1 MKKGGVIAIAAIAA
15 VGVAI
20 LIGWRLGRE
29 SSRGDAA
36 AAQESIR
43 PLTASERAARAERLT
58 KSRDHRRHLWHEASY
73 VEIRQS
79 AIDGDVVAQRRLS
92 EIYEDCTAYAGPMS
106 GAMRIIG
113 SIAKAR
119 PASERTVVGIYNDY
133 KRFCVQAA
141 ADLRKNPGAADYWLH
156 RSAKSGDLASEMRY
170 FGRTVSKVDPK
181 NLRYFVDR
189 LRALPDPDA
198 MFEMSLLLPKLR
210 DKWPETAEAPAFN
223 NAVAQHAWAVAACRA
238 GYDCVAGSRVMNLLC
253 VGMLS
258 CDQPD
263 YEHYL
268 VLTTGYLEQRLTIER
283 LVTKIDRDILD
294 R

>member
-1 MKKGGVIAIAAIAA
+1 MKKGVLVA
-15 VGVAI
+15 VAI
-20 LIGWRLGRE
+20 VAV
-29 SSRGDAA
+29 AA
-36 AAQESIR
+36 AAAAGWWFGREGKGIGQAGDAPEAAR
-43 PLTASERAARAERLT
+43 PLTAAERTARAERLR
-58 KSRDHRRHLWHEASY
+58 KAREHRNHLWREASY
-73 VEIRQS
+73 VEIRQ
-79 AIDGDVVAQRRLS
+79 AATDGDAVAQRRLS

-113 SIAKAR
+113 SMAKAK

-133 KRFCVQAA
+133 KRFCVQAE

-156 RSAKSGDLASEMRY
+156 RSAKSGDLTAEMRY
-170 FGRTVSKVDPK
+170 FGRTVVNLDPDQVG
-181 NLRYFVDR
+181 YFVGK
-189 LRALPDPDA
+189 LKASPEPDA

-210 DKWPETAEAPAFN
+210 QEWPDAAQAPAFN

-238 GYDCVAGSRVMNLLC
+238 GHDCVAGSRVMNLLC

-268 VLTTGYLEQRLTIER
+268 ALTTGYLEQRATVER
-283 LVTKIDRDILD
+283 LVAMIDRDILE